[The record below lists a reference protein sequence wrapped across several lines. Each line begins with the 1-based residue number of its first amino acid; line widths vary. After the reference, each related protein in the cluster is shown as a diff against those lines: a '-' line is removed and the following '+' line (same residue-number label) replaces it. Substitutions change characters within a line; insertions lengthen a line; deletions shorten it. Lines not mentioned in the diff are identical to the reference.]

1 MRVVCMLRVLVI
13 FAVAILEISCGDTF
27 RPIAIPQNPQP
38 PDPKSLHFEVVLTD
52 NGDNNPGASSR
63 IDVSGDTNV
72 GTSNVGLGPVHAV
85 LLPAPNDD
93 RIYVVN
99 QLDNTISA
107 YTSTTAGAVPSTI
120 TLPQGTNPVF
130 VETQESANIYVAGKG
145 SGSTGPTV
153 SVISTGQNVVT
164 RTLTASD
171 GIGHNPVAIAETPDA
186 KKLYVANADDGTVTS
201 INTIDKSVNAVIT
214 TGANPILIAAR
225 ADSARVYVLNQGSG
239 TVSAIDTLT
248 DVVLGNY
255 TVGAANYMFYDRN
268 LNRLYLTIPSTVSST
283 AQLAVVDVTVDPHGI
298 SLPTDVDL
306 SAACPAGCVLDSV
319 TALPQGS
326 ASGQKV
332 YVSSHQ
338 IDNTTCTQ
346 LAGAPADSA
355 PCVTTRVTV
364 IQAPTDIVKTT
375 LTMLHTVFVNS
386 QAVGTK
392 TDVPVVSFCNGVRF
406 RRQIASAKDGSRV
419 FVANCDA
426 GGTDIIRTSDD
437 SFVLNL
443 VAPTSAAPALPS
455 QSFPPP
461 QNPVFVVSG
470 R

>member
-1 MRVVCMLRVLVI
+1 MEFFRVHNEPICDLSGVPMRVVCMLRVLVI

-248 DVVLGNY
+248 
-255 TVGAANYMFYDRN
+255 
-268 LNRLYLTIPSTVSST
+268 
-283 AQLAVVDVTVDPHGI
+283 
-298 SLPTDVDL
+298 
-306 SAACPAGCVLDSV
+306 
-319 TALPQGS
+319 
-326 ASGQKV
+326 
-332 YVSSHQ
+332 
-338 IDNTTCTQ
+338 
-346 LAGAPADSA
+346 
-355 PCVTTRVTV
+355 
-364 IQAPTDIVKTT
+364 
-375 LTMLHTVFVNS
+375 
-386 QAVGTK
+386 
-392 TDVPVVSFCNGVRF
+392 
-406 RRQIASAKDGSRV
+406 
-419 FVANCDA
+419 
-426 GGTDIIRTSDD
+426 
-437 SFVLNL
+437 
-443 VAPTSAAPALPS
+443 
-455 QSFPPP
+455 
-461 QNPVFVVSG
+461 
-470 R
+470 